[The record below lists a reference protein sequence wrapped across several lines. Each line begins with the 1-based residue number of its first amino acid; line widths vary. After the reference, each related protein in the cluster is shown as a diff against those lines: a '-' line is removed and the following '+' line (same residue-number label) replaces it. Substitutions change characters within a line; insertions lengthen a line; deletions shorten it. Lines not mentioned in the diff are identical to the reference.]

1 VDIVAPCQIVYV
13 TLGPNNQFRWE
24 TPAA

>member
-1 VDIVAPCQIVYV
+1 VDIVATCQIVYV